1 MNIFNGLDN
10 IVKTDYQL
18 AQLTWYG
25 IGGKADY
32 FVTPTTMEQL
42 SQVVREANTN
52 SLPVYLIGHGSN
64 LLISDE
70 GVNGVVIKLEGA
82 EFSGIKFDGTTAV
95 AGGAANLS
103 KLVLECVRQGLGGL
117 EGLTGVPGTVG
128 GAVRMNAGGS
138 FGDIGSVV
146 ESVTIM
152 DQQGNLFE
160 KKRPVLAFSYKS
172 VNILEGGIIVAV
184 KFNLH
189 KVDQERMLKRIK
201 EIWIYKKN
209 NQPSSRKNAGCVF
222 RNPPGQSA
230 GEIIDRAGLKGFE
243 MGKAKVSDKHANI
256 IVVEDGCSSDQVLE
270 LIGHICD
277 VVEQKAGIELQ
288 TEIDIW

>member
-10 IVKTDYQL
+10 IVQTDYQL
-18 AQLTWYG
+18 APLTWYG

-32 FVTPTTMEQL
+32 FVTPTTIEQL
-42 SQVVREANTN
+42 SQVVKEANAN
-52 SLPVYLIGHGSN
+52 SLPVYIIGHGSN

-70 GVNGVVIKLEGA
+70 GVNGVVIKLEGPQ
-82 EFSGIKFDGTTAV
+82 FSGIAFDGTTATV
-95 AGGAANLS
+95 GGAANLS
-103 KLVLECVRQGLGGL
+103 KLVLECVRQSLGGL

-172 VNILEGGIIVAV
+172 VNILEGGIIISV

-189 KVDQERMLKRIK
+189 KSDQERMLKRIK

-256 IVVEDGCSSDQVLE
+256 IIVEDGCSSDQVLE

>member
-18 AQLTWYG
+18 APLTWYG

-32 FVTPTTMEQL
+32 FITPTTIEQL
-42 SQVVREANTN
+42 SQVVREATAN
-52 SLPVYLIGHGSN
+52 SLPIYIIGHGSN
-64 LLISDE
+64 LLVSDE
-70 GVNGVVIKLEGA
+70 GVNGVVVKLEGPQ
-82 EFSGIKFDGTTAV
+82 FSGITFDGTTAV

-103 KLVLECVRQGLGGL
+103 KLVLECVRQSLGGL

-152 DQQGNLFE
+152 DPQGNLFE

-172 VNILEGGIIVAV
+172 VNILEGGIIISA

-189 KVDQERMLKRIK
+189 KADQERMLKRIK

-230 GEIIDRAGLKGFE
+230 GEIIERAGLKGFE

>member
-18 AQLTWYG
+18 APLTWYG

-32 FVTPTTMEQL
+32 FITPTTIEQL
-42 SQVVREANTN
+42 SQVVREATAN
-52 SLPVYLIGHGSN
+52 SLPIYIIGHGSN
-64 LLISDE
+64 LLVSDE
-70 GVNGVVIKLEGA
+70 GVNGVVVKLEGPQ
-82 EFSGIKFDGTTAV
+82 FSCITFDGTTAV

-103 KLVLECVRQGLGGL
+103 KLVLECVRQSLGGL

-152 DQQGNLFE
+152 DPQGNLFE

-172 VNILEGGIIVAV
+172 VNILEGGIIISA

-189 KVDQERMLKRIK
+189 KADQERMLKRIK

-230 GEIIDRAGLKGFE
+230 GEIIERAGLKGFE